1 MRKSRWGK
9 NFVVEDECNGGG
21 WLSWRV
27 DENVMQKETEIE
39 RLE

>member
-9 NFVVEDECNGGG
+9 NVMVDECNGGE
-21 WLSWRV
+21 WSSWCV